1 MRRASSLALITIFFV
16 LVTQSCL
23 TLWNPMDHSLPGSSI
38 HGLLQA
44 RIPEWVVIPF
54 SRKSAQPWDWT
65 WVSCIAS
72 GFFTVRATRKAV
84 IFFERAPRF
93 SLILPFYTR
102 DSGPCRFS
110 LAQLS
115 SPRFLNHL
123 FADAWGLFDSSK
135 PGDTTMSRTSLP
147 TSLQGFWG
155 PLCTGTISHGLRLT
169 HAAPALSLPG
179 TFLPVLS
186 FKKKIFFF
194 ISIEYFPSYA
204 FPLKSGWCTVL
215 HKLQTNNRDFPSHL
229 YSQGGRS
236 TWLST
241 Y

>member
-1 MRRASSLALITIFFV
+1 MFRDIFCQSPGAGCCGVPWRKQDSTPSQIVLKVACGLEKGQFLGPDHNILWSV

-23 TLWNPMDHSLPGSSI
+23 TLWNPMDRSLPGSSI
-38 HGLLQA
+38 RGLLQA

-155 PLCTGTISHGLRLT
+155 PLCTGTTSHGLRLT

-186 FKKKIFFF
+186 F
-194 ISIEYFPSYA
+194 
-204 FPLKSGWCTVL
+204 
-215 HKLQTNNRDFPSHL
+215 
-229 YSQGGRS
+229 
-236 TWLST
+236 
-241 Y
+241 